1 MSWGRICVHLGAPIA
16 TGIGVILGVI
26 GTYLICKPY
35 HPFGVWGLVRHIFSL
50 IPYAIQKGP
59 SQARGLVGT
68 ASRLSAINEEDR
80 AKSLV
85 GVYFIFLGFI
95 MQAIGALLWT
105 IDASLGP

>member
-1 MSWGRICVHLGAPIA
+1 MSWARVCVRVGAPIA
-16 TGIGVILGVI
+16 TGVGVILGVM
-26 GTYLICKPY
+26 GTLLICKPY
-35 HPFGVWGLVRHIFSL
+35 HPFSVWGLVKHIFSL
-50 IPYAIQKGP
+50 IPYAIRKGQ
-59 SQARGLVGT
+59 SQASGLART

-85 GVYFIFLGFI
+85 GVYFVFLGFV